1 LYFVFDVETDV
12 PKEKIF
18 DEAIEEN
25 GAVWGDFVIKYAW

>member
-1 LYFVFDVETDV
+1 MSSVRLYFVFDVETDV

-25 GAVWGDFVIKYAW
+25 GAV